1 MLLNNIIDE
10 KLGRAWQHK
19 TCHTIDEHQRQT
31 CQEKA
36 ASWPNQIPKIAID
49 MRGVELLLWLLVVSA
64 FLLSAFLLS
73 FCSVLAALPASL
85 ESANAGI
92 TVRVR
97 TTAKA
102 NTTQL
107 LRIMTI

>member
-36 ASWPNQIPKIAID
+36 ASRPNQIPKIAID
-49 MRGVELLLWLLVVSA
+49 MRGVELLLWLLVVKD
-64 FLLSAFLLS
+64 FH
-73 FCSVLAALPASL
+73 CSVYPRATSKSSKTSSRGAR
-85 ESANAGI
+85 I
-92 TVRVR
+92 TRMARVR
-97 TTAKA
+97 
-102 NTTQL
+102 
-107 LRIMTI
+107 RIGLIGG